1 LAAILSLPIEP
12 VAERRHLADEVAER
26 LTEWV
31 LDETLP
37 PGGLLPAEGELATRF
52 GVSRTV
58 IREAIRSLATYR
70 LVRIRHGV
78 GSYVNPREAWN
89 VSSALQL
96 FIRSDRAGLLHWL
109 EVRQVL
115 EVGIARRAATRA
127 TLADLNALA
136 EFVRMMRDQSTHL
149 PGDFIATDQRFHLTL
164 ARATRNPSLVMLL
177 EPILRPLHGRMRET
191 LHIPETAEQAVDEH
205 ERIVQ
210 ALHARDADGATAAMA
225 AHLERVAD
233 EVHMLGA
240 NRREGADE
248 GAGALSPP
256 E

>member
-1 LAAILSLPIEP
+1 MAITSSLAIEP
-12 VAERRHLADEVAER
+12 VAERRHLADDVVER
-26 LTEWV
+26 LTDWI

-37 PGGLLPAEGELATRF
+37 PNGLLPPESELAARF

-70 LVRIRHGV
+70 LVRIRHGL
-78 GSYVNPREAWN
+78 GSYVNPREVWN

-127 TLADLNALA
+127 NPADLDGLA
-136 EFVRMMRDQSTHL
+136 ELVRVMRDQLIHL

-164 ARATRNPSLVMLL
+164 ARATCNPSMVMLL
-177 EPILRPLHGRMRET
+177 EPILRPLYGRMRET
-191 LHIPETAEQAVDEH
+191 LRIARTAEQAVDEH

-210 ALHARDADGATAAMA
+210 ALHARDADGAAGAMA
-225 AHLERVAD
+225 AHLERVSD
-233 EVHMLGA
+233 EVRLLGA
-240 NRREGADE
+240 NRRECADE

>member
-1 LAAILSLPIEP
+1 MAVTSSLAIEP
-12 VAERRHLADEVAER
+12 LAERRRLADDVVER
-26 LTEWV
+26 LTDWI

-37 PGGLLPAEGELATRF
+37 PNGLLPPEGELAARF

-96 FIRSDRAGLLHWL
+96 FIRSDRAGLLYWL

-127 TLADLNALA
+127 TPADLDVLA
-136 EFVRMMRDQSTHL
+136 ELVRVMRDQLIHL
-149 PGDFIATDQRFHLTL
+149 PGDFIAADQRFHLTL
-164 ARATRNPSLVMLL
+164 ARATRNPSMVMLL
-177 EPILRPLHGRMRET
+177 EPILRPLYGRMRET
-191 LHIPETAEQAVDEH
+191 LRIPRTAEQAVDEH
-205 ERIVQ
+205 ERILQ
-210 ALHARDADGATAAMA
+210 ALHACDADSAAAAMA
-225 AHLERVAD
+225 AHLERVSD
-233 EVHMLGA
+233 EVQMVGT

-248 GAGALSPP
+248 GAGSLSPP